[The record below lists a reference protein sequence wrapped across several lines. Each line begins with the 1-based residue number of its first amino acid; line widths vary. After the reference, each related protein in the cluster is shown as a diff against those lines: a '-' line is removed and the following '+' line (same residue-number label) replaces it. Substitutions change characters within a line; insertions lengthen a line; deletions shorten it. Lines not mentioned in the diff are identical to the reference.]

1 MKAQPVPRDLPSET
15 DLFVAF
21 CAENPARTPPLAAQ
35 QVMLVPGQAVPVM
48 ALDLPAALRGQAREQ
63 VARRQLQ
70 EMTGLAPEVLEMRPF
85 VVPQRGAGQNARGHN
100 GGWQAALVAERA
112 EVARWRQHAG
122 KARAVLPDYLAL
134 PAAADLWVLEWT
146 DAAAAAET
154 EKTPESAG
162 TETDSATSGQL
173 RVRLG
178 VSDGFTAEV
187 DLAALLLEQALAARS
202 DATRPAAVFSTTPLA
217 QLPEPLRAPLQAAD
231 LALYDDLQAL
241 AAAGLAA
248 PKRLAHGELALDL
261 RRDPYQARTLLR
273 RNLRAAFAPLLAGL
287 LAAALWAADTQLE
300 RRALE
305 RDTAALEQEMLAQ
318 LRAGLLP
325 EGPIFDVRRQVA
337 QALARHA
344 AATAAE
350 VSASAPLVLLAG
362 VAEVLTAHG
371 ARVEQLR
378 YDDTGTGGA
387 GQGRGEIRTQM
398 RLPDFTTAE
407 ALQADL
413 RAAGFV
419 LLNAESRSSETDTGG
434 VVLDLQI
441 TAGVQD
447 GAQNRTQNGGLR
459 DG

>member
-21 CAENPARTPPLAAQ
+21 CAETPARTPPLAAQ

-85 VVPQRGAGQNARGHN
+85 VVPQKGGGQNARGQH

-146 DAAAAAET
+146 DAAAATET
-154 EKTPESAG
+154 EKTP
-162 TETDSATSGQL
+162 DSAASGQL

-187 DLAALLLEQALAARS
+187 DLAALLLQQALAARS

-241 AAAGLAA
+241 TAAGLAA

-378 YDDTGTGGA
+378 YYDTGPGGA

-398 RLPDFTTAE
+398 RLPDFATAE
-407 ALQADL
+407 ALQAAL

-447 GAQNRTQNGGLR
+447 GGLR

>member
-21 CAENPARTPPLAAQ
+21 CAEKPARTPPLAAQ

-70 EMTGLAPEVLEMRPF
+70 EMTGLAPDVLEMRPF
-85 VVPQRGAGQNARGHN
+85 VVPQKGGGQN
-100 GGWQAALVAERA
+100 GGWQAALVAERT

-154 EKTPESAG
+154 KKTPDAAG
-162 TETDSATSGQL
+162 TETDSAASGQL

-178 VSDGFTAEV
+178 VSDGFTAEM
-187 DLAALLLEQALAARS
+187 DLAVLLLQQALAARS
-202 DATRPAAVFSTTPLA
+202 DAPRPAAVFSTTPLA

-305 RDTAALEQEMLAQ
+305 RDIAALEQEMLAQ

-378 YDDTGTGGA
+378 YDDTGPGGA

-398 RLPDFTTAE
+398 RLPDFATAE

-419 LLNAESRSSETDTGG
+419 LLNAESRSSETDTETDTGG

-441 TAGVQD
+441 TAG
-447 GAQNRTQNGGLR
+447 AQNGTQNGGLR

>member
-21 CAENPARTPPLAAQ
+21 CAETPARTPPLAAQ

-85 VVPQRGAGQNARGHN
+85 VVPQKGGGQNARGQN

-134 PAAADLWVLEWT
+134 PAAPDLWVLEWT
-146 DAAAAAET
+146 DAAAASET
-154 EKTPESAG
+154 EETPYSAG
-162 TETDSATSGQL
+162 TETDSAVSGQL

-187 DLAALLLEQALAARS
+187 DLAALLLQQALAARP
-202 DATRPAAVFSTTPLA
+202 DATRPAAVFCTTPLA

-378 YDDTGTGGA
+378 YDDTAPGGTG
-387 GQGRGEIRTQM
+387 QSRGEIRTQM
-398 RLPDFTTAE
+398 RLPDFATAE

-419 LLNAESRSSETDTGG
+419 LLNAESRSSETDAGTDTGG

-441 TAGVQD
+441 TAG
-447 GAQNRTQNGGLR
+447 TQNGMQNGGPR

>member
-21 CAENPARTPPLAAQ
+21 CAEKPARTPPLAAQ

-48 ALDLPAALRGQAREQ
+48 ALDLPPALRGQAREQ

-70 EMTGLAPEVLEMRPF
+70 EMTGLAPDVLEMRPF
-85 VVPQRGAGQNARGHN
+85 VVPQKGGGQNARGQH

-112 EVARWRQHAG
+112 EVALWRQHAG

-146 DAAAAAET
+146 GAAATEP
-154 EKTPESAG
+154 EKTPDSAG
-162 TETDSATSGQL
+162 TETDSTASGQL

-187 DLAALLLEQALAARS
+187 DLAVLLLQQALAARS

-362 VAEVLTAHG
+362 VAEVLTAHD

-398 RLPDFTTAE
+398 RLPDFATAE

-419 LLNAESRSSETDTGG
+419 LLNAESRSSETDTGTDTGG

-441 TAGVQD
+441 TA